1 MNDDTA
7 IETAATAGEA
17 APGEGITALPGPA
30 IDAIEGAAEANRLLL
45 ERLRAALLA
54 NEPLIDPAML
64 RGETAEEMEASFAAA
79 RELVARIREAVR
91 KESAP
96 AVPAGA
102 PGRASLRPRGAF
114 AKIRAGL
121 EER

>member
-1 MNDDTA
+1 MNEDTT
-7 IETAATAGEA
+7 IETAAARVDTAESGER
-17 APGEGITALPGPA
+17 PLEPA
-30 IDAIEGAAEANRLLL
+30 IDAIDAAAETNRDLL

-54 NEPLIDPAML
+54 AEPLIEPWL
-64 RGETAEEMEASFAAA
+64 LTGETAEEVEASFAAA
-79 RELVARIREAVR
+79 RDLVARIREAVR

-102 PGRASLRPRGAF
+102 PGRASPRPQGAF